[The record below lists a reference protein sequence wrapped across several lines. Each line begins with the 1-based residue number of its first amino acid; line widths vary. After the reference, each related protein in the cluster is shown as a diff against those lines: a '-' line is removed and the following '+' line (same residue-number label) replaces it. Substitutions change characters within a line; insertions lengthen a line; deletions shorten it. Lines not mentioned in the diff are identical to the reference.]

1 LIVIRHLKLFICFLL
16 MLGLPLQGAAS
27 AAMVFCGSP
36 LTAQAPEH
44 QHHHEHQVHQA
55 ETGAA
60 HEIPSPDDQNSAL
73 SAAAEHGKCA
83 ACAACCTAA
92 LVANLPLTAPVA
104 TQGAQLL
111 PHGQSRFANHIPEGL
126 DPPPRAFLA

>member
-1 LIVIRHLKLFICFLL
+1 MLQSLKFSICFVL
-16 MLGLPLQGAAS
+16 MLALPLQAAAAAS
-27 AAMVFCGSP
+27 MVFCGSP

-44 QHHHEHQVHQA
+44 EHHHEHQPHQA

-60 HEIPSPDDQNSAL
+60 HAIPSPDDQDSAP

-92 LVANLPLTAPVA
+92 LVANPPLTAPVA
-104 TQGAQLL
+104 PPGAQPL
-111 PHGQSRFANHIPEGL
+111 PYGQSRFANHIPEGL

>member
-1 LIVIRHLKLFICFLL
+1 
-16 MLGLPLQGAAS
+16 MLALPFQGAAS
-27 AAMVFCGSP
+27 VAMVFCGTP
-36 LTAQAPEH
+36 LTDQAPEH

-60 HEIPSPDDQNSAL
+60 HEIPPPDDQDSAP

-104 TQGAQLL
+104 APGARLL
-111 PHGQSRFANHIPEGL
+111 PYGQSRFANHIPEGL

>member
-1 LIVIRHLKLFICFLL
+1 MKSLKLLICFLL
-16 MLGLPLQGAAS
+16 MLALPLQGAAA

-36 LTAQAPEH
+36 LTAQQPEH
-44 QHHHEHQVHQA
+44 EHHHEHQVHQA

-60 HEIPSPDDQNSAL
+60 HAIPSHDDQDSAL

-104 TQGAQLL
+104 TPGAQLL
-111 PHGQSRFANHIPEGL
+111 PYGQSRFANHIPEGL

>member
-1 LIVIRHLKLFICFLL
+1 MLQSLKFSICFVL
-16 MLGLPLQGAAS
+16 MLALPLQAAAAAS
-27 AAMVFCGSP
+27 MVFCGSP

-44 QHHHEHQVHQA
+44 EHHHEHQPHQA

-60 HEIPSPDDQNSAL
+60 HAIPSPDDQDSAP

-92 LVANLPLTAPVA
+92 LLANLPLTAPVA
-104 TQGAQLL
+104 APGARLL
-111 PHGQSRFANHIPEGL
+111 PYGQSRFANHIPEGL

>member
-1 LIVIRHLKLFICFLL
+1 MKSLKLFICFLL
-16 MLGLPLQGAAS
+16 MLALPLQGAAA

-36 LTAQAPEH
+36 LSAQAPER
-44 QHHHEHQVHQA
+44 QHHHERQGHQA
-55 ETGAA
+55 ETDAA
-60 HEIPSPDDQNSAL
+60 HAIPSPDNQDSAL

-104 TQGAQLL
+104 TPGAQLL
-111 PHGQSRFANHIPEGL
+111 PYGQSRFANHIPEGL
-126 DPPPRAFLA
+126 DPPPRAVLA